1 MPDTI
6 ASNSFDYSSLDT
18 ETAQFLQEQTVEIKG
33 LYRQTIEN
41 IIRVGQKLLEV
52 KARLPHGQWLSW
64 LEAEF
69 GWTDRTA
76 RNYMLAGEE
85 FKLETVSNLDIAARA
100 LYLLASPYTPEE
112 AREEA
117 ISRAEVGEPISY
129 NTAKDLRD
137 KYISP
142 KPEPEAEPDLG
153 LQPELQHQDSQPEPE
168 VQKPQLES
176 YLQRSSQPSVQTL
189 ARVEPNPTTPIKR
202 RRAKEDKPLVV
213 APKRVAPGEWWKLGK
228 DNYLYCGDP
237 SSAEFQKLLPKKI
250 ALSLQSPPNR
260 ESWPQSIPSN
270 ATSVVSIQTAYQED
284 QDLSLLRAAIE
295 RFLEV
300 YTDGGDTVVLSFLAD
315 TAILPLVDELGCIF
329 FCAEPD
335 SKRCDAAITVWT
347 TTGRTAE
354 KMKTRQPGKKRLS
367 SPALAK

>member
-1 MPDTI
+1 MPDTV
-6 ASNSFDYSSLDT
+6 ARLSFNYGSLDT
-18 ETAQFLQEQTVEIKG
+18 DTAQFLQRQTSEIKE
-33 LYRQTIEN
+33 LFRHSIEN
-41 IIRVGQKLLEV
+41 ILRIGHSLIQV
-52 KARLPHGQWLSW
+52 KERLPHGQWLDW
-64 LEAEF
+64 LAIEF
-69 GWTDRTA
+69 QWTERTA
-76 RNYMLAGEE
+76 RNYMQTAEE
-85 FKLETVSNLDIAARA
+85 FKWEKISDLDIAASA
-100 LYLLASPYTPEE
+100 LYLLASPSTPDE

-117 ISRAEVGEPISY
+117 LARAQSGERITVSS
-129 NTAKDLRD
+129 AKEMRERYVPP
-137 KYISP
+137 KGAPAAESP
-142 KPEPEAEPDLG
+142 LERTP
-153 LQPELQHQDSQPEPE
+153 QPEVEVQTSQPDSQIQPP
-168 VQKPQLES
+168 
-176 YLQRSSQPSVQTL
+176 SQPPVQVPPP
-189 ARVEPNPTTPIKR
+189 VESKPATSAKR

-228 DNYLYCGDP
+228 DNYLYCGDH

-260 ESWPQSIPSN
+260 ESWPQSSPSN

-284 QDLSLLRAAIE
+284 QDLSLLREAIE

-335 SKRCDAAITVWT
+335 PNRCDAAITVWT

-354 KMKTRQPGKKRLS
+354 KMKTRQTGKKRLS